1 MPFTS
6 WPEIDALYIV
16 RRSLKAL
23 SELEAP
29 HTPQPVPT
37 VQYLGK
43 IKSDGTNSAI
53 RIENGTLTAQSRSQD
68 LTPGKGDN
76 CGFAAWVE
84 STKDYWQA
92 VSYDVG
98 SSQYAV
104 TIFGEWCG
112 QGIQKGTSVS
122 TIPMK
127 MFACFA
133 IQIGDSVVTEP
144 NQIKHILSVG
154 QKPENVFVLPWLDNA
169 SLTIDFA
176 DQVALESVAATMNQ
190 MVLDVEACDPWVR
203 DTFGVSGVGEGIVFY
218 PVPDA
223 VTGTTPRHMLS
234 RLMFKAKGEKHRVKA
249 AKVAVEVDAT
259 LLAST
264 EQFVATFVTEPRLQQ
279 GLTVACGGDAA
290 PQNTGKF
297 LKWVSEDCLKEGA
310 ADLAES
316 GIEWKQ
322 VAGPVQNAARKW
334 FMAQVGK

>member
-1 MPFTS
+1 MPFIS
-6 WPEIDALYIV
+6 WPDIEALYLV
-16 RRSLKAL
+16 RRSLKHL
-23 SELEAP
+23 SELEP
-29 HTPQPVPT
+29 PYTPQPIPT
-37 VQYLGK
+37 VQYRGK
-43 IKSDGTNSAI
+43 SKLDGTNSAI
-53 RIENGTLTAQSRSQD
+53 RIENGTVTAQSRTQD
-68 LTPGKGDN
+68 ITTKNDN
-76 CGFAAWVE
+76 CGFAAWVL
-84 STKDYWQA
+84 STGDFWQA

-98 SSQYAV
+98 SSMHAV

-127 MFACFA
+127 MFVCFA

-144 NQIKHILSVG
+144 SQIKHILSVG
-154 QKPENVFVLPWLDNA
+154 EKPENVFVLPWMSSDI
-169 SLTIDFA
+169 LTIDFA
-176 DQVALESVAATMNQ
+176 DQVALEAVADTMNK
-190 MVLDVEACDPWVR
+190 MVLDVEACDPWVK

-223 VTGTTPRHMLS
+223 VTGSTPRSTLS

-259 LLAST
+259 LLANT

-279 GLTVACGGDAA
+279 GLTVACGGDAS

-297 LKWVSEDCLKEGA
+297 LKWVSEDCLKEGQ

-322 VAGPVQNAARKW
+322 VAGAVQNAARKW
-334 FMAQVGK
+334 FLTQVGK